1 MYANRT
7 ALHNLGFASIEELRA
22 HPDGSLLDRFV
33 VYDEAGK
40 EMGRST
46 FPTPRAAAGETQL
59 SPTLMHVVDR
69 RTGESRWEQVR
80 VTPLRDRDGR
90 VVATVTVAEN
100 VTAVKN
106 AEVHT
111 RVLSETGRILSS
123 SLDYQQTLRNVAWA
137 AVPALADWC
146 LVELADE
153 PDDRRDQV
161 VVAHRN
167 PRAAGPGRAAGRA
180 RARRAR

>member
-1 MYANRT
+1 MQ
-7 ALHNLGFASIEELRA
+7 
-22 HPDGSLLDRFV
+22 V
-33 VYDEAGK
+33 VV
-40 EMGRST
+40 R
-46 FPTPRAAAGETQL
+46 Q
-59 SPTLMHVVDR
+59 
-69 RTGESRWEQVR
+69 TGESRWEQVR
-80 VTPLRDRDGR
+80 VTPLRDGDGA
-90 VVATVTVAEN
+90 VTATVTVAEN

-167 PRAAGPGRAAGRA
+167 PALRDLAGQLGGLEPDEPGDPPPAA
-180 RARRAR
+180 